1 MKEKTFL
8 NYYLPS
14 ALFNIFELVVI
25 FMVGIIFAVDVKYIL
40 AIFVAFILNKCIFG
54 MTMHYKD
61 WYVCLI
67 WSTLLFAS
75 FYILSKVSIELAVF
89 STFTYVFLSER
100 TNIRNLDKLFLWDN
114 SPNKKSKYDDIEEY
128 IKYNSLSD
136 DLISFEDKLKDR
148 DALLYMVYKYRFK
161 DKLTFK
167 EISEKLDGMDNPR
180 IVEKLDSIALAI
192 RMYCKI

>member
-1 MKEKTFL
+1 M
-8 NYYLPS
+8 
-14 ALFNIFELVVI
+14 
-25 FMVGIIFAVDVKYIL
+25 
-40 AIFVAFILNKCIFG
+40 
-54 MTMHYKD
+54 
-61 WYVCLI
+61 
-67 WSTLLFAS
+67 
-75 FYILSKVSIELAVF
+75 
-89 STFTYVFLSER
+89 
-100 TNIRNLDKLFLWDN
+100 FLWDN
-114 SPNKKSKYDDIEEY
+114 SPTKKSKYDDIEEY